1 MSGLLGGIDIGG
13 TKCAVSLGRMDGDG
27 LELIGKFTFPTPS
40 EPEEAVRRLV
50 HEFGVLLEQHGEDK
64 LAAIGVSCGGP
75 LDSASG
81 LILSPPNLPGWDRID
96 IVSPFR
102 ERFGV
107 PTAVQND
114 ANACAYAEWKWGAGK
129 GTRHMVFL
137 TFGTGMGAGL
147 ILDGKLYTGAN
158 DMAGEVGHIRLAES
172 GPVGYGKPGSFE
184 GFCSGGG
191 IAQLARTKAREWLAA
206 GRPVAFC
213 PSMAELDR
221 ITAKSVGEAA
231 RQGDELALEI
241 YRISGEKL
249 GYALAILIDVL
260 NPEKIV
266 IGSIFARQQPLL
278 EPWVKMVIE
287 REALSI
293 SRGVCSIV
301 PSHFGDQVGDYAGL
315 SVAAHALETAG
326 LPKNSRS
333 VRQKG

>member
-50 HEFGVLLEQHGEDK
+50 HEFGVLLEHHGEDK
-64 LAAIGVSCGGP
+64 LVAIGVSCGGP

-206 GRPVAFC
+206 GKPVAFC

-315 SVAAHALETAG
+315 SVAAHALETAD